1 MAVMLHHL
9 ESTFLVKEMLD
20 YLKCVLACLCYLG
33 ARRARSGVAQN
44 QADVSTTRAEWLLAN
59 LATRMGQDPWV
70 ESRVLHFTTVAKVFA
85 RQLSPLVATLG
96 TCPLQIGRS

>member
-1 MAVMLHHL
+1 MC
-9 ESTFLVKEMLD
+9 S
-20 YLKCVLACLCYLG
+20 ACLCYLG

-96 TCPLQIGRS
+96 TCPLQMGRS